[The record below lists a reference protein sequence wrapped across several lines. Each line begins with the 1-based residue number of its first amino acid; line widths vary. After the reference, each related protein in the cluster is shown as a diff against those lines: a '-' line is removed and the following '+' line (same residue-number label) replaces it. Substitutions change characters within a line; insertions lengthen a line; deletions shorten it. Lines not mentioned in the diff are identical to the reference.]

1 MIWRASIAL
10 PREPDI
16 YKYICIL
23 VNGPALCLFHGHVT
37 ASQKDFF
44 LHIAYLASELSLL
57 SKLAKST

>member
-37 ASQKDFF
+37 ASQKDYFF
-44 LHIAYLASELSLL
+44 TYSLL
-57 SKLAKST
+57 SK